1 MKAVE
6 KSLRVLDQFTFA
18 RPEWGLL
25 ELSEVSQ
32 LPVSTLH
39 RIVTV
44 LKRNGLL
51 TQDRDTK
58 KYRLGY
64 GAIEL
69 GRRAAASLPIRRVAD
84 SVMHRLAEA
93 TGETIVLTVLND
105 VRDRAVC
112 IERIESRFDLRLHLD
127 VGTMSYLHAGASS
140 KVLLAYLPDREVDQ
154 LAERVGFPKLAPGTI
169 DTLDALKVELHKIRE
184 RGYAFSRE
192 ETDVGA
198 WGVAAPVLDHG
209 SSVIAGVGIASPTS
223 RYSKQV
229 EERFTALVREG
240 ALDVTR
246 GLGLVDAA

>member
-25 ELSEVSQ
+25 ELSEVSA

-84 SVMHRLAEA
+84 SVMRRLAEE

-140 KVLLAYLPDREVDQ
+140 KVLLAYMPERELEQ
-154 LAERVGFPKLAPGTI
+154 LAARVGFPKLAPGTI
-169 DTLDALKVELHKIRE
+169 DDLDALKAELHKIRE

-198 WGVAAPVLDHG
+198 WGVAAPVLDHSG
-209 SSVIAGVGIASPTS
+209 GIIAGVGIASPIS

-229 EERFTALVREG
+229 EERFTKLTRDA
-240 ALDVTR
+240 AIDVTR

>member
-6 KSLRVLDQFTFA
+6 KSLRVLDHFTFA

-25 ELSEVSQ
+25 ELSEASQ

-51 TQDRDTK
+51 TQDRGTK

-84 SVMHRLAEA
+84 SMMHRLAEA

-105 VRDRAVC
+105 VRDRGSVC
-112 IERIESRFDLRLHLD
+112 IERIESRFDLRLHLY

-140 KVLLAYLPDREVDQ
+140 KVLLAYLPDREVEQ
-154 LAERVGFPKLAPGTI
+154 LGERVGFPSWPRARSI
-169 DTLDALKVELHKIRE
+169 
-184 RGYAFSRE
+184 
-192 ETDVGA
+192 
-198 WGVAAPVLDHG
+198 
-209 SSVIAGVGIASPTS
+209 TS
-223 RYSKQV
+223 RHSRRAAQDPRSRLRLQPRGDRRRRV
-229 EERFTALVREG
+229 GRGGTG
-240 ALDVTR
+240 A
-246 GLGLVDAA
+246 